1 ARAIGYELRSG
12 VAANVDLA
20 FTIDGTPGAPG
31 KTTID
36 VATRVQSV
44 PKPGE
49 QAQVFETV
57 EAIEARAAWNAMR
70 PGSTTRHPFTD
81 AAGNLL
87 TTYHFEG
94 VSTGL
99 RLGDPVLLAPPD
111 HDPVL
116 CLASRVDADFH
127 AQQTVVDL
135 RPVQAR
141 TTPARIPVRRS
152 FLADELEVS
161 ARP

>member
-1 ARAIGYELRSG
+1 DLKTRDDDDFSIALLDCWALAADVLTFYQERIANESYLRTATERRSLLELARAIGYELRSG

-70 PGSTTRHPFTD
+70 PRSTTRHPFTD

-99 RLGDPVLLAPPD
+99 RLGDPVLLA
-111 HDPVL
+111 
-116 CLASRVDADFH
+116 
-127 AQQTVVDL
+127 
-135 RPVQAR
+135 
-141 TTPARIPVRRS
+141 
-152 FLADELEVS
+152 
-161 ARP
+161 